1 MVVLLEKKVIC
12 ECSVLS
18 WGSICLGARRRIP
31 AHIKVSLDEQ
41 DTSGSKL
48 LETILM

>member
-1 MVVLLEKKVIC
+1 MLCPKL
-12 ECSVLS
+12 
-18 WGSICLGARRRIP
+18 GFYLGARRRIP

-48 LETILM
+48 SETILM